1 LNANHLA
8 SIATRPQSTESLHA
22 SSAKNDPDGART
34 LDANRSFRAFRA
46 TPTQS
51 AASHRIT
58 DFVRIPPASMAF
70 TLLMSFL
77 SALPSFA
84 IDMSLPAITETAA
97 SLRVAPAQAGLMMSL
112 FMVGFAVAPLF
123 YGPASDRYGRKPI
136 VVFACML
143 FVIAGIGCALA
154 QSLPTLLMWRVVQ
167 GAGAGASMTI
177 ALAIIRDLFEG
188 QAARTK
194 LSYVT
199 IATMIVPMIAP
210 TAGAALL
217 ALGGWRVIHAVLA
230 GVGLFLLLAML
241 LGFAESAR
249 INPANRL
256 VPSVIARNYLRVLMH
271 PLCLGYIL
279 VSSTTFGALFAYVSG
294 SSLFLINVVGLRP
307 LQYGLVFAA
316 TSLGIMAGAFLN
328 TRLSARGVL
337 PFYPLAAGL
346 LLAVV
351 STILLLAMTLV
362 NWMPLPLFISLL
374 VLGNLAFGLT
384 APNAMQGAMQPLPQI
399 AGAAGAATGC
409 IQMTTA
415 AVVSG
420 LVAELYD
427 GHSALSMT
435 AFMALCSLLALI
447 AYLLLARPAECVVVL
462 P

>member
-328 TRLSARGVL
+328 TRLSARGSCPSIRL
-337 PFYPLAAGL
+337 
-346 LLAVV
+346 
-351 STILLLAMTLV
+351 
-362 NWMPLPLFISLL
+362 
-374 VLGNLAFGLT
+374 
-384 APNAMQGAMQPLPQI
+384 
-399 AGAAGAATGC
+399 
-409 IQMTTA
+409 
-415 AVVSG
+415 
-420 LVAELYD
+420 
-427 GHSALSMT
+427 
-435 AFMALCSLLALI
+435 
-447 AYLLLARPAECVVVL
+447 RPACCSPWFPQYCCWL
-462 P
+462 

>member
-58 DFVRIPPASMAF
+58 DFVRIPLASMAF

-84 IDMSLPAITETAA
+84 IDMSLPTITETAA
-97 SLRVAPAQAGLMMSL
+97 SLRVAPAQAGL
-112 FMVGFAVAPLF
+112 
-123 YGPASDRYGRKPI
+123 I
-136 VVFACML
+136 
-143 FVIAGIGCALA
+143 IAGIGCALA

-307 LQYGLVFAA
+307 LHSMASSSRRPRWASWPAPFSTPGSAPGGLA
-316 TSLGIMAGAFLN
+316 L
-328 TRLSARGVL
+328 LSACGRLVARRGFHNIVAGYDVSQL
-337 PFYPLAAGL
+337 DAAPPLHLTSGPRQPGLRADRAQRDAAGNAALAANCRRRRRRDRLHPDDDSCRCQRARGG
-346 LLAVV
+346 
-351 STILLLAMTLV
+351 TL
-362 NWMPLPLFISLL
+362 
-374 VLGNLAFGLT
+374 
-384 APNAMQGAMQPLPQI
+384 
-399 AGAAGAATGC
+399 
-409 IQMTTA
+409 
-415 AVVSG
+415 
-420 LVAELYD
+420 
-427 GHSALSMT
+427 
-435 AFMALCSLLALI
+435 
-447 AYLLLARPAECVVVL
+447 
-462 P
+462 